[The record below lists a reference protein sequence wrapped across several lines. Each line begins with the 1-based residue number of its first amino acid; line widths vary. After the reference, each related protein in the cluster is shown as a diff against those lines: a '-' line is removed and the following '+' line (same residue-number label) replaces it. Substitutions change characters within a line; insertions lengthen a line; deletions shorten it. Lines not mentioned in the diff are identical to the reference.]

1 MLRISITLLTLVSVS
16 LVGCGAG
23 DPFALAPVSGTVT
36 IDGLPAA
43 NVVVTFTPAANDSTA
58 IVGPFSSAVT
68 DDQGKF
74 TLKSKQGSLGAVV
87 GQHSVSCQHRNYN
100 PEAESNLRS
109 QIQSA
114 RGSGKDANKRISEL
128 KKALEEAKTQKMIPE
143 RYSKI
148 SLTVG
153 ENGLVDHT
161 FELTSE

>member
-1 MLRISITLLTLVSVS
+1 MLRISLPLLALVSVS

-87 GQHSVSCQHRNYN
+87 GQHSVSCQHRGYN

-114 RGSGKDANKRISEL
+114 RGSGEGADKRISEL
-128 KKALEEAKTQKMIPE
+128 KKSLEEAKKQKMIPE
-143 RYSKI
+143 RYSNI
-148 SLTVG
+148 NLTVG
-153 ENGLVDHT
+153 NDGLADHK

>member
-1 MLRISITLLTLVSVS
+1 MLRISLPLLLLISVL

-23 DPFALAPVSGTVT
+23 DPFALAPVTGTVT

-58 IVGPFSSAVT
+58 IVGPFSSAIT
-68 DDQGKF
+68 DDKGKF

-87 GQHSVSCQHRNYN
+87 GVHSVSCQHRGYN

-114 RGSGKDANKRISEL
+114 RGSGGDVKKVAEL
-128 KKALEEAKTQKMIPE
+128 KEALRKSQTQKMIPE
-143 RYSKI
+143 RYSNIK
-148 SLTVG
+148 LTVG
-153 ENGLVDHT
+153 TDGLVDHK

>member
-1 MLRISITLLTLVSVS
+1 MLRIFRPLLMLVSVL

-36 IDGLPAA
+36 IDSIPAA
-43 NVVVTFTPAANDSTA
+43 NVVVTFTPTANDSTA

-68 DDQGKF
+68 DEEGKF

-114 RGSGKDANKRISEL
+114 RGSSEDANKRISEL
-128 KKALEEAKTQKMIPE
+128 KKSLEEAKKQKVIPE
-143 RYSKI
+143 RYSNI

-161 FELTSE
+161 IELTSE